1 MNNKSYIKRVYL
13 FVIVLLIITALTNFI
28 VDPAQVYPKLFSNNK
43 SILKDFSKELSL
55 SKYGIINEYNNLN
68 ERDRKKAIAMF
79 SEGADCA
86 IIGSSH
92 IMQISTYKE
101 DKVLTKYCNS
111 LINLGVS
118 GGTLE
123 DYFAFSNMLLE
134 NKNHVD
140 TIVFGID
147 PWSLKFGSDGR
158 WGRIKSDFDAMNSKL
173 NLAKQYPNHSYALA
187 LILNLMNLEYLKE
200 SFDKLKTKKES
211 FTEKEKET
219 FKHAKKHNPD
229 KGIEGVSVTLPDGG
243 WEYTA
248 EHIGEVGLWNSDGIH
263 DYKISKNNG
272 EWFEESAI
280 SDLIG
285 LVEFLKPKFNI
296 VFVMTPYHPKI
307 WATEQPTI
315 EAMQT
320 VESRVNMLGKQLNIT
335 VIGSYNPAKI
345 GCYEDEF
352 FDGMHSTMKCLKKL
366 EKKIV
371 IN

>member
-1 MNNKSYIKRVYL
+1 MNSKSYIKRVNL
-13 FVIVLLIITALTNFI
+13 FVIVLLTITALTNFI

-43 SILKDFSKELSL
+43 SILKNFSKELSL

-79 SEGADCA
+79 SQGADCA

-92 IMQISTYKE
+92 VMQISAYKE
-101 DKVLTKYCNS
+101 DKVLTTYCNS

-140 TIVFGID
+140 TIVFGIA

-158 WGRIKSDFDAMNSKL
+158 WGRIKSDFDTMNSKL
-173 NLAKQYPNHSYALA
+173 NIARQYPNHSYAVS
-187 LILNLMNLEYLKE
+187 LIFNLVNLEYLIE
-200 SFDKLKTKKES
+200 SFDKLTVKKES
-211 FTEKEKET
+211 FKEKEKES
-219 FKHAKKHNPD
+219 FKQAKKHNVN
-229 KGIEGVSVTLPDGG
+229 KGIKGKEVTLPDGG

-248 EHIGEVGLWNSDGIH
+248 KHISEAGLWTSDGIH
-263 DYKISKNNG
+263 DYKISKVNG

-280 SDLIG
+280 NDLIG
-285 LVEFLKPKFNI
+285 LIEFLKPKFNI
-296 VFVMTPYHPKI
+296 VFVMTPYHPKV
-307 WATEQPTI
+307 WATKQPTI
-315 EAMQT
+315 EAMQS
-320 VESRVNMLGKQLNIT
+320 VENRILMLAKQLNIT
-335 VIGSYNPAKI
+335 VIGSYNPARI
-345 GCYEDEF
+345 GCFESEF
-352 FDGMHSTMKCLKKL
+352 FDAMHANMKCLKKL
-366 EKKIV
+366 ERKIV